1 LRILLFRRFP
11 LHPTEKMLLG
21 VIVLN
26 VLILSVF
33 YTRIRFRVPLDGFTI
48 ILAASMVTTFLS
60 RHSLSREDDKQP
72 RVAE

>member
-1 LRILLFRRFP
+1 
-11 LHPTEKMLLG
+11 
-21 VIVLN
+21 VLN
-26 VLILSVF
+26 VLVLSVF